1 VDDVSASFSNL
12 GVSSA
17 IENIQAIPQEFAPP
31 STSLGQE
38 QHPSTATFLSLPW
51 LPKWHIYA
59 HLHSRDCIALS
70 STCREMYS
78 FNTLTY
84 RHLQFLPP
92 NSLFSLART
101 VHRLAEVL
109 ACSPHYAQAVRTL
122 HIVGWNAADIPDG
135 CSHEMVYTCLDEG
148 VTAILENASHIYW
161 LTLDFELTKAIHY
174 FPKTFATLVRVR
186 TIRTLRLATFLAL
199 THIAENNP
207 LPERNPDEASPA
219 YEQVSLRV
227 CNGGWLPVMM
237 RDPRNL
243 RWFGFTVLVE
253 PQIPGDTNWAMTLH
267 RVTEAATE
275 LETLV
280 LENGEGFDAVALGLM
295 LHSGFVRASTALP
308 PFWQLMMMM

>member
-1 VDDVSASFSNL
+1 MDDVSASFSNL
-12 GVSSA
+12 GVTTT
-17 IENIQAIPQEFAPP
+17 IENSQLIPQELALP

-38 QHPSTATFLSLPW
+38 RQPATFRSLPE
-51 LPKWHIYA
+51 LPKWHIYMY
-59 HLHSRDCIALS
+59 LHSRDCIALS
-70 STCREMYS
+70 STCREMYG

-92 NSLFSLART
+92 NSLFSIARS

-122 HIVGWNAADIPDG
+122 RIVGWNATDIPEG
-135 CSHEMVYTCLDEG
+135 CSHEMVYKCLDEG
-148 VTAILENASHIYW
+148 VTAILENATHIHW

-174 FPKTFATLVRVR
+174 FPKTFATLTRVR

-199 THIAENNP
+199 THMAENNP
-207 LPERNPDEASPA
+207 MPEYNPGEAPPA

-253 PQIPGDTNWAMTLH
+253 PQIPGDTNWALTLQ
-267 RVTEAATE
+267 RITEAATE

-295 LHSGFVRASTALP
+295 LRSGFVRVSAAVP
-308 PFWQLMMMM
+308 PFWRLMVML